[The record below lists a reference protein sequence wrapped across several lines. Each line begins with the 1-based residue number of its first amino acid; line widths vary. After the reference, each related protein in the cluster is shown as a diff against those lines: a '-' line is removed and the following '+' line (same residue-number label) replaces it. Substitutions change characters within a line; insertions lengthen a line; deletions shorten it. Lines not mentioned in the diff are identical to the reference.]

1 MIDMNML
8 AGAGDYFNW
17 KIQLPLLVVL
27 IGVIVF
33 WLWYRKKQM

>member
-8 AGAGDYFNW
+8 AGIGDLFEVW
-17 KIQLPLLVVL
+17 QLIPLVLL

-33 WLWYRKKQM
+33 WMWYRKRQM